1 MRRRA
6 LLAVAAAGVLG
17 GGYAARDAIAPPAR
31 ITRRTVSG
39 IATTPDGNRTTED
52 VLRELV
58 VGTDPLEVV
67 VYVREAFRDAFT
79 TDRTNAVDAA
89 VHDRLTDRFEG
100 VRYVVQH
107 TRGSGDT
114 EAGRS
119 EMSRLSRPS
128 FNRATIAAEVRV
140 VTGPDPW
147 ATVAWRTAPPEELTL
162 RPHPEMDETE

>member
-6 LLAVAAAGVLG
+6 LLAGAAAGVLG
-17 GGYAARDAIAPPAR
+17 GGYAARDAIAPSVR
-31 ITRRTVSG
+31 VTRRIVSG
-39 IATTPDGNRTTED
+39 IATTPDGNRTVED
-52 VLRELV
+52 ALRELV

-67 VYVREAFRDAFT
+67 VYVNEAFRDAFAV
-79 TDRTNAVDAA
+79 DRTNTVDAA
-89 VHDRLTDRFEG
+89 VHDRLDDRYEE
-100 VRYVVQH
+100 VRYVAQH
-107 TRGSGDT
+107 SRGSGDS

-119 EMSRLSRPS
+119 ETSRLSRPS